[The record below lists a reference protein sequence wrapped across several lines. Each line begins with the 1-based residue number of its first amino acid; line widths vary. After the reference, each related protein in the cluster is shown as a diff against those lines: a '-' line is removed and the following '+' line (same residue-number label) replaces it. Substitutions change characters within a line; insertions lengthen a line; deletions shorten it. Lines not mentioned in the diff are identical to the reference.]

1 MLIQPST
8 PVVPAGRPEP
18 RPRDVLREAPV
29 AQAMPSDTP
38 ADATAEVSD
47 SQVLKAAVAA
57 SNRVVQSLQSKI
69 EFVTDD
75 SSGQMLI
82 KVIDSAS
89 NELIRQIPSEEMLAI
104 SRALDRMQGLLLNS
118 EA

>member
-8 PVVPAGRPEP
+8 PAFGTGRPELSP
-18 RPRDVLREAPV
+18 RETAREAPAARATPEEAAPV
-29 AQAMPSDTP
+29 EPNTQA
-38 ADATAEVSD
+38 V
-47 SQVLKAAVAA
+47 KAAVEA

-82 KVIDSAS
+82 KVIDPSN

-104 SRALDRMQGLLLNS
+104 SRALDRMQGLLVKS

>member
-1 MLIQPST
+1 MLIQPVQPSY
-8 PVVPAGRPEP
+8 ASGGRAEVA
-18 RPRDVLREAPV
+18 PRDPTRETTLRTQLPSDPPPDDAGPV
-29 AQAMPSDTP
+29 A
-38 ADATAEVSD
+38 VR
-47 SQVLKAAVAA
+47 AAVEA

-75 SSGQMLI
+75 SSGEMLI
-82 KVIDSAS
+82 KVIDPSN

-104 SRALDRMQGLLLNS
+104 SRALDRMQGLLVKS

>member
-8 PVVPAGRPEP
+8 PAFGTGRPELAP
-18 RPRDVLREAPV
+18 RETVREVPAARAMQEEAAPV
-29 AQAMPSDTP
+29 EPNTQA
-38 ADATAEVSD
+38 V
-47 SQVLKAAVAA
+47 KAAVEA
-57 SNRVVQSLQSKI
+57 SNRVVQLLQSKI

-75 SSGQMLI
+75 SSGRMVI
-82 KVIDSAS
+82 KVFDSSS

-104 SRALDRMQGLLLNS
+104 SRALDRMQGLLVKS

>member
-8 PVVPAGRPEP
+8 PAFSTGRQEQTPRQVVRDALAQPATQEKA
-18 RPRDVLREAPV
+18 APV
-29 AQAMPSDTP
+29 VTNTQA
-38 ADATAEVSD
+38 V
-47 SQVLKAAVAA
+47 KAAVEA

-82 KVIDSAS
+82 KVIDPTN

-104 SRALDRMQGLLLNS
+104 SRALDRMQGLLVKS
-118 EA
+118 QA